1 MKATYVILFIFYLL
15 SQIYAGEDPFPYEYS
30 LLLQNAEIPKV
41 CQLKD
46 GNVLALASVEGK
58 QESKVTK
65 FKSDGKPIYE
75 NNILSTGYTPSAQ
88 VAESK
93 DETRTDSEYYLF
105 HHNNQYITGQDSHEY
120 VSKFKD
126 GVTIPNN
133 KEVKNAI
140 YKTTS
145 IVSLKNGQILLVG
158 ANKISTDMARTHI
171 DLSLYNPVSNTFEHN
186 GVTFE
191 AYDNLVSCYEQK
203 DNDIYCAYVSTW
215 NEFVNKLALKH
226 ITVQGGVINIVE
238 ELEVIK
244 NFYTVFNFVKAV
256 RFNVKE
262 AVILFQTG
270 NNKKTTELLGNEG
283 KDLYFYKY
291 STYEKSVLRYEYLFN
306 GCTYREDAENANA
319 DIVVLSEK
327 RIFAVCEFSNSLKL
341 FSIVDGDKPIGRF
354 KINDFS
360 MNSAKNPVF
369 AIFDKTLSL
378 FYTGKKS
385 DTTDQVIYSFLD
397 YPNCIDIKNETLL
410 PIRYDK
416 FKNVSFFNFTYM
428 GNPYLSKKGN
438 VEIKV
443 RFKELPITLYD
454 KNRNRIDIN
463 KDYDS
468 NTFFYLYS
476 ESQEGKY
483 NLEFTATRQD
493 IYDGLII
500 GNTCKLTIN
509 TPKCLPQCNSCNQ
522 TGNDAIHYC
531 NGCYNESFYIRN
543 EIEYFGEEFDKL
555 HNCYPCDQSCFS
567 CEGPL
572 ILTDTKKTTNCKRCY
587 YENGYFP
594 YENDESLCISELTQD
609 YWEELL
615 DYGIYLDKPDFFD
628 NKTWIWRNCHRN
640 CRKCRKK
647 GDDGNN
653 QCDFC
658 RNNYYFYWDQIE
670 GNGIPGSCNNNCT
683 KNGFYT
689 KKTDDKNREKC
700 FPCLDH
706 CQECPNNKTC
716 DLCFEDYFLTLNKTM
731 CVEDCGYCLA
741 EDKIE
746 RKCVDCS
753 KNNSFTLNKTCVNTL
768 YVQNKSHHIIDTKCN
783 LLIGCKDGCYK
794 CDPWYSD
801 KCTECNSSYYKE
813 DFFGMQEPNTFHC
826 FNKTVCQG
834 LDDYPH
840 DKEVRVGGVA
850 TKISGKDI
858 CMNCKLRYN
867 NYRQPEHNFTCG
879 PLKKRT
885 YVDIPEYNKLS
896 DCYFR
901 CNSCDTWGN
910 SFKMNCTSCRDKN
923 NYEHFLYHAGYG
935 NCYRKTHKCGI
946 YPYYH
951 DYEIAEAMGYDEDDC
966 GEKCDVCLYNFSCTE
981 HFPYFRFE
989 THECVE
995 YCPITE
1001 VLTNTCNMNNTAA
1014 LIILLR
1020 NPFGLRNPYDF
1031 LSSTVTIQ
1039 QFLASSLFQYIAQA
1053 YNIDVSLLSQDLN
1066 NYIGNGKIYNL
1077 PQSQVISGNNITLE
1091 LTTFK
1096 LELEK
1101 LIEILNG
1108 KEKEKEKESSG
1119 NTDVGSSILNLTE
1132 CEALLKKKYGLPD
1145 EEDLMIIKGDL
1156 LKQLTEDYYGNAVD
1170 YQIFSTSLGAFL
1182 PLSDCQE
1189 AGTTISVTN
1198 PFNYQNLLTQ
1208 YQSKT
1213 GAVTVNGYNPFD
1225 VNSPFYNDICTAFTN
1240 ENGNDVLLDDRRKDY
1255 FDENVNLCESGCKFI
1270 GYNTSTNMYTCICN
1284 IKPIPGADAG
1294 EYTGDYVTNEMPKGF
1309 RDMISKRS
1317 NIEVFKCASQVFS
1330 SKGQKKNFG
1339 SYILLVA
1346 FASLIGVIVFH
1357 YVKEGAIMHA
1367 TFKKL
1372 GEIPKSNIKANPPKP
1387 TGTEEEKK
1395 QKSKDHA
1402 NKNDNKPKE
1411 NESKNKTEKIRGHA
1425 RIDSGQIKDNSGR
1438 NAKTTKRILPK
1449 EKPAEISNAE
1459 QDFKLTEDQLNNA
1472 SFEKAIKNNDTR
1484 TWNRYYWTL
1493 LKAKQLFIFTFYTSG
1508 DYILRST
1515 KIALFIL
1522 FISFYLA
1529 FTALFFNDDIMR
1541 AIYIY
1546 KGNTDAAV
1554 HIPNIILSTLCCL
1567 VASLIIRFVSLN
1579 ERDISMITQLG
1590 LPQERKRL
1598 AEKIEKITKIKL
1610 IILYAIS
1617 GALILFFWY
1626 YVSAF
1631 CAIFKN
1637 SQGHY
1642 FTNVLVSFIICN
1654 IWPCAISLI
1663 PAFLRTKALEKKNET
1678 MYKISQIVAYF

>member
-1 MKATYVILFIFYLL
+1 MKAVYAILLVFYLL
-15 SQIYAGEDPFPYEYS
+15 SQIYAVDEYTYS
-30 LLLQNAEIPKV
+30 ILLKNGQIPKT

-46 GNVLALASVEGK
+46 GNVLALASVDGTQK
-58 QESKVTK
+58 SKVTK

-75 NNILSTGYTPSAQ
+75 NITLSTGYTPSAQ
-88 VAESK
+88 VGESK

-105 HHNNQYITGQDSHEY
+105 HHNNQEITGHDSHEY
-120 VSKFKD
+120 LSKFRDESSNTSDKS
-126 GVTIPNN
+126 
-133 KEVKNAI
+133 VKNGI

-145 IVSLKNGQILLVG
+145 IVSLKNGQILLAGV
-158 ANKISTDMARTHI
+158 NPISTERAETSI
-171 DLSLYNPVSNTFEHN
+171 ELTLYNPVSNTFENN
-186 GVTFE
+186 GASFK
-191 AYDNLVSCYEQK
+191 AYDNLVSCYEQN
-203 DNDIYCAYVSTW
+203 DNDIYCAYVSAW

-226 ITVQGGVINIVE
+226 ITILGGVINVIE
-238 ELEVIK
+238 DLEIIK
-244 NFYTVFNFVKAV
+244 NFYTVFNYVKAV
-256 RFNVKE
+256 RFNEKE

-270 NNKKTTELLGNEG
+270 NNNYISNEDQYGNSG

-291 STYEKSVLRYEYLFN
+291 STYDKSVLRYEYLFN
-306 GCTYREDAENANA
+306 GCTYRKDAENANA
-319 DIVVLSEK
+319 DIAVLSKK
-327 RIFAVCEFSNSLKL
+327 RIYAVCEFGNSLKG
-341 FSIVDGDKPIGRF
+341 FSIVDGVKKIDRF
-354 KINDFS
+354 KITDFQ
-360 MNSAKNPVF
+360 MTAAKNPVF
-369 AIFDKTLSL
+369 ARFNKTLSL
-378 FYTGKKS
+378 FYTGIKS
-385 DTTDQVIYSFLD
+385 DTTNQVIYSFLN
-397 YPNCIDIKNETLL
+397 YPTCSDHAGEIFMPKK
-410 PIRYDK
+410 YDK
-416 FKNVSFFNFTYM
+416 FKKVSFSSDVLM
-428 GNPYLSKKGN
+428 GNPYPEERRS
-438 VEIKV
+438 ETIRV

-454 KNRNRIDIN
+454 ENRQRIEIN

-468 NTFFYLYS
+468 KTLFHLYS
-476 ESQEGKY
+476 ESKEGKY
-483 NLEFTATRQD
+483 YLEFTASRID
-493 IYDGLII
+493 AYDGLII
-500 GNTCKLTIN
+500 GNTCKLSIN
-509 TPKCLPQCNSCNQ
+509 TPKCLEQCYSCSQ
-522 TGNDAIHYC
+522 TGNEGTHYC
-531 NGCYNESFYIRN
+531 AGCYNESYYITN
-543 EIEYFGEEFDKL
+543 EIPYSGEEFEKV
-555 HNCYPCDQSCFS
+555 HNCYRCNESCFS

-572 ILTDTKKTTNCKRCY
+572 ILTNTRNTTNCKKCY
-587 YENGYFP
+587 YKDGYFP
-594 YENDESLCISELTQD
+594 YENDKSLCISEKTQD

-615 DYGIYLDKPDFFD
+615 DYGIYLDKPDQFD
-628 NKTWIWRNCHRN
+628 NTTWIWRNCHYN

-647 GDDGNN
+647 GNDENN

-658 RNNYYFYWDQIE
+658 RDKFYFYWDQTE
-670 GNGIPGSCNNNCT
+670 GNGIPGTCNNDCT
-683 KNGFYT
+683 EKGFYT
-689 KKTDDKNREKC
+689 KKTEDKDREKC

-706 CQECPNNKTC
+706 CQKCRNNKTC
-716 DLCFEDYFLTLNKTM
+716 DLCFEDYFLTLDSKQ

-741 EDKIE
+741 ENKTE
-746 RKCVDCS
+746 RKCVDC
-753 KNNSFTLNKTCVNTL
+753 KKKDQYTLNKTCVPDL
-768 YVQNKSHHIIDTKCN
+768 YPEGIPHHIIDDKCN
-783 LLIGCKDGCYK
+783 LLISCKDGCYK

-813 DFFGMQEPNTFHC
+813 DFFGKEEPKTFHC
-826 FNKTVCQG
+826 FDKPTCQG
-834 LDDYPH
+834 LNEYPH
-840 DKEVRVGGVA
+840 DKEVRVGGVP
-850 TKISGKDI
+850 TNINGTDI
-858 CMNCKLRYN
+858 CLNCKLRYN

-885 YVDIPEYNKLS
+885 YIDIPEYNKLS

-951 DYEIAEAMGYDEDDC
+951 DYDIAEAMGYDEDNC
-966 GEKCDVCLYNFSCTE
+966 GEQCDVCLYNFSCTE

-1053 YNIDVSLLSQDLN
+1053 YNLDVSLISQDLN

-1077 PQSQVISGNNITLE
+1077 PQSQIISGNNITLE

-1101 LIEILNG
+1101 LINILNG
-1108 KEKEKEKESSG
+1108 EGKDKEPESPKDPG
-1119 NTDVGSSILNLTE
+1119 EGSSILNLTE
-1132 CEALLKKKYGLPD
+1132 CEALLKKKYGLSD

-1198 PFNYQNLLTQ
+1198 PFNSMNLLTQ

-1357 YVKEGAIMHA
+1357 YIKEGNLMHD

-1372 GEIPKSNIKANPPKP
+1372 GEIPKLPKSNNKANPPKP

-1395 QKSKDHA
+1395 KNKEDQTKKKDDKSKE
-1402 NKNDNKPKE
+1402 NQVKNEQKHVK
-1411 NESKNKTEKIRGHA
+1411 SV
-1425 RIDSGQIKDNSGR
+1425 SGQINDSGR
-1438 NAKTTKRILPK
+1438 NGKTSKRVALPD
-1449 EKPAEISNAE
+1449 EKPKISNAE
-1459 QDFKLTEDQLNNA
+1459 QDFKLTEDQLNSA
-1472 SFEKAIKNNDTR
+1472 SFEKATKNDRR
-1484 TWNRYYWTL
+1484 TWSRYYWSL

-1579 ERDISMITQLG
+1579 ERDISKITQLG
-1590 LPQERKRL
+1590 RPDERKRL

-1654 IWPCAISLI
+1654 VWPCAISLI
-1663 PAFLRTKALEKKNET
+1663 PAFLRTKALENGNET